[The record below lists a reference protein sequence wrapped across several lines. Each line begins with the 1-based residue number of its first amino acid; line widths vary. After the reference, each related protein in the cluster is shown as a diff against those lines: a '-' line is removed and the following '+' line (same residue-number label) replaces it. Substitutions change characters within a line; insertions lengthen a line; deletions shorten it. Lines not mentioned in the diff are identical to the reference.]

1 MLRLFISEPRFKGLL
16 TQDSYLTPPL
26 KWSQLPL
33 PSVLTAPTHT
43 TTSLHQQLQA
53 TLLFSILIRQMSL
66 EYLLIQNPKITF

>member
-1 MLRLFISEPRFKGLL
+1 
-16 TQDSYLTPPL
+16 
-26 KWSQLPL
+26 LPL